1 MNRRVKMHSHWRLLK
16 NAPVLRFVA
25 AFVLASALLT
35 VPALMA
41 SSFAAEN
48 NMGGSGPALP
58 ADLSPEQAEMARKYL
73 ESHPEESRALEAAQQ
88 RKEQEALEGVMP
100 GDENADEGRKGLAP
114 GAEGAAA
121 AARADRFATT
131 RYDWRKSP
139 YVSRLFGSRLNDEE
153 KRQLVHFGHDL
164 FAPRTDVAVVLENA
178 PAVPGYVIGPGDEI
192 VVRMWGRMEGTQR
205 LTVDRDGKIFFP
217 KLGSFYVAGKTFEE
231 LKSFLQGKVSGIKE
245 ARSDVS
251 LGRMKGVRVSVIGEV
266 HAPGWYDV
274 SSLHTALQALSLAS
288 GVKDIGSLR
297 RIELRRGGKA
307 VETIDLYDFLLK
319 GDGRSDLRLLQG
331 DTIFVPVVGKLV
343 VIAGEVRRPAIY
355 ELRDEKPLLDL
366 VRVAGGFAPSAWK
379 QRVLVERLEGNVSR
393 VVLDAIVEDL
403 EKGKA
408 TVDLSDGD
416 IVRVFPILPVDI
428 NVVTLEGNV
437 HRPGKYEL
445 KPGMTVGS
453 LLKDA
458 MDFLPET
465 YFDYALLTRLVP
477 PDLHKEV
484 IPVNLREI
492 VLERKPEA
500 DVALQGRDKLTVYNR
515 SSFRDL
521 PKATISGEVR
531 LTRQPPVQPPKAEG
545 FLPAGQGPEKPPGT
559 EGPFPAGSGRE
570 RPLRTEGSFPAGS
583 GREGPLKTEGSFAPV
598 PGLEP
603 SPRAE
608 GQVTTGKV
616 ALGMKSEKD
625 FLLSKL
631 AAESRV
637 DNIVLTIEIQA
648 GMRVADLVRMAG
660 GLTRL
665 ANLERAEVVRVD
677 ENRTYRTIYFHL
689 GKAIAGDPEENLLL
703 SNEDHVQIH
712 SIMETRFKK
721 TVLASGE
728 VNNAGEY
735 VLTDGMRLS
744 DLLFKAGG
752 FREGAYTKEAE
763 VIRREISP
771 RGDLVRTQALV
782 VLPEKALRGEADADI
797 PLKEYDLLV
806 VRQIPNWTKNIRVTL
821 AGEVQFPGIYT
832 AHKGERLSSVVE
844 RAGGFTNGAYLKAAQ
859 FTRLS
864 TQRTQ
869 QEAIDKL
876 IDDLEV
882 EVAQK
887 AQQVS
892 GAIDKEDLEANKQLL
907 EARRS
912 LIAQLKKARAK
923 GRVVIHL
930 TSADRLKGSAA
941 DILLEDGDRLEIPEK
956 TNVVNVVGRV
966 YNPTGVVYNP
976 ADDTVGHYLKMVG
989 GPTAS
994 ADRDHIFLL
1003 KSNGSVVTRE
1013 NADGAFLSTGRQ
1025 GLLTTRVDPGD
1036 SIVVPEKL
1044 LETRLMKDV
1053 KDITQ
1058 ILYQIAVMS
1067 GIVILAF

>member
-1 MNRRVKMHSHWRLLK
+1 MPERYLRLP
-16 NAPVLRFVA
+16 AVLFLL
-25 AFVLASALLT
+25 FALLGGA
-35 VPALMA
+35 AL
-41 SSFAAEN
+41 AAEN
-48 NMGGSGPALP
+48 NMGGSAPALP

-73 ESHPEESRALEAAQQ
+73 ESHPEARKALEAAQQ
-88 RKEQEALEGVMP
+88 QKEQEALEGVKP
-100 GDENADEGRKGLAP
+100 GDGNAEGGKKDLAP

-121 AARADRFATT
+121 AAQEDRFAPPS
-131 RYDWRKSP
+131 YDWRKSP
-139 YVSRLFGSRLNDEE
+139 YVFRLFGARLKDEE
-153 KRQLVHFGHDL
+153 KRQLVHFGHEL
-164 FAPRTDVAVVLENA
+164 FAPRAGDAVILENT
-178 PAVPGYVIGPGDEI
+178 PADPGYVLGPGDEV

-231 LKSFLQGKVSGIKE
+231 LKTFLKGKISGIKE
-245 ARSDVS
+245 VSSDVS
-251 LGRMKGVRVSVIGEV
+251 LGQMKGVRVSVIGEV
-266 HAPGWYDV
+266 RVPGWYNV

-307 VETIDLYDFLLK
+307 VATIDLYDFLLK

-366 VRVAGGFAPSAWK
+366 VQVAGGFAPSAWK
-379 QRVLVERLEGNVSR
+379 QRVLVERLEGNTSR
-393 VVLDAIVEDL
+393 VVLDANVEDL
-403 EKGKA
+403 ENGKA
-408 TVDLSDGD
+408 TVDLFDGD
-416 IVRVFPILPVDI
+416 IVRVFPILPVDV
-428 NVVTLEGNV
+428 NGVTLEGNV
-437 HRPGKYEL
+437 NRPGKYEL
-445 KPGMTVGS
+445 KPGMTVGA

-492 VLERKPEA
+492 VLEKKPEA

-515 SSFRDL
+515 SAFRDR

-531 LTRQPPVQPPKAEG
+531 LTRQPPDQPPKAEIP
-545 FLPAGQGPEKPPGT
+545 FPAGQGLEKPLKT
-559 EGPFPAGSGRE
+559 ES
-570 RPLRTEGSFPAGS
+570 SFPAGS
-583 GREGPLKTEGSFAPV
+583 GREKPLRTECSLAPV

-603 SPRAE
+603 SPKAE
-608 GQVTTGKV
+608 SQATTGKV

-637 DNIVLTIEIQA
+637 DNNVLTVEIQA

-665 ANLERAEVVRVD
+665 AYLERAEVVRVD

-721 TVLASGE
+721 TVLAAGE

-752 FREGAYTKEAE
+752 FRESAYTKEAE
-763 VIRREISP
+763 VIRQEISP
-771 RGDLVRTQALV
+771 QGDLVRTRALV
-782 VLPEKALRGEADADI
+782 VFPEKALRGEADADI

-806 VRQIPNWTKNIRVTL
+806 VRQIPDWSENIRVTL

-832 AHKGERLSSVVE
+832 AQKGERLSSVVE
-844 RAGGFTNGAYLKAAQ
+844 RAGGFTNSAYLKAIQ
-859 FTRLS
+859 FNRLS
-864 TQRTQ
+864 TQKTQ

-892 GAIDKEDLEANKQLL
+892 GALDREDVEANKQLL

-923 GRVVIHL
+923 GRVVIRL
-930 TSADRLKGSAA
+930 TSADQLKGSTA
-941 DILLEDGDRLEIPEK
+941 DILLEDGDRLEVPKK

-966 YNPTGVVYNP
+966 YNPTGVVYDP
-976 ADDTVGHYLKMVG
+976 ANDTVGYYLKMVG
-989 GPTAS
+989 GPTES

-1013 NADGAFLSTGRQ
+1013 NAEGGFFSTGRQ
-1025 GLLTTRVDPGD
+1025 GLLSTRVDPGD

-1058 ILYQIAVMS
+1058 ILYQIAVS
-1067 GIVILAF
+1067 AGVLLLAF

>member
-1 MNRRVKMHSHWRLLK
+1 
-16 NAPVLRFVA
+16 
-25 AFVLASALLT
+25 
-35 VPALMA
+35 
-41 SSFAAEN
+41 
-48 NMGGSGPALP
+48 
-58 ADLSPEQAEMARKYL
+58 
-73 ESHPEESRALEAAQQ
+73 
-88 RKEQEALEGVMP
+88 
-100 GDENADEGRKGLAP
+100 
-114 GAEGAAA
+114 
-121 AARADRFATT
+121 
-131 RYDWRKSP
+131 
-139 YVSRLFGSRLNDEE
+139 
-153 KRQLVHFGHDL
+153 
-164 FAPRTDVAVVLENA
+164 
-178 PAVPGYVIGPGDEI
+178 
-192 VVRMWGRMEGTQR
+192 
-205 LTVDRDGKIFFP
+205 
-217 KLGSFYVAGKTFEE
+217 
-231 LKSFLQGKVSGIKE
+231 
-245 ARSDVS
+245 
-251 LGRMKGVRVSVIGEV
+251 
-266 HAPGWYDV
+266 
-274 SSLHTALQALSLAS
+274 
-288 GVKDIGSLR
+288 
-297 RIELRRGGKA
+297 
-307 VETIDLYDFLLK
+307 
-319 GDGRSDLRLLQG
+319 
-331 DTIFVPVVGKLV
+331 
-343 VIAGEVRRPAIY
+343 
-355 ELRDEKPLLDL
+355 
-366 VRVAGGFAPSAWK
+366 
-379 QRVLVERLEGNVSR
+379 
-393 VVLDAIVEDL
+393 
-403 EKGKA
+403 
-408 TVDLSDGD
+408 
-416 IVRVFPILPVDI
+416 
-428 NVVTLEGNV
+428 VVTLEGNV

-465 YFDYALLTRLVP
+465 YFDYALLSRLVP

-500 DVALQGRDKLTVYNR
+500 DVTLQGRDKLTVYNR

-531 LTRQPPVQPPKAEG
+531 LTRQPPVQSPKAEG
-545 FLPAGQGPEKPPGT
+545 LLPGGQGPEKPPRT

-570 RPLRTEGSFPAGS
+570 RPLMTEGSFPAGS
-583 GREGPLKTEGSFAPV
+583 GREKPLKTEGPFAPV

-608 GQVTTGKV
+608 GQVTTGKA

-637 DNIVLTIEIQA
+637 DNNVLTIEIQA

-665 ANLERAEVVRVD
+665 AYLERAEVVRVD
-677 ENRTYRTIYFHL
+677 ENRTYRTFYFHL

-721 TVLASGE
+721 TVLATGE

-782 VLPEKALRGEADADI
+782 VLPEKALQGEADADI
-797 PLKEYDLLV
+797 PLQEYDLLV

-821 AGEVQFPGIYT
+821 TGEVQFPGIYT
-832 AHKGERLSSVVE
+832 AHKGERLSSVIE

-864 TQRTQ
+864 TQRSQ

-892 GAIDKEDLEANKQLL
+892 GALDREDVEANKQLL

-923 GRVVIHL
+923 GRVVIRL

-966 YNPTGVVYNP
+966 YNPTGVVYDP

-1013 NADGAFLSTGRQ
+1013 NADGGFFSTGRQ
-1025 GLLTTRVDPGD
+1025 GLLSTRVDPGD

-1058 ILYQIAVMS
+1058 ILYQIAVTA

>member
-1 MNRRVKMHSHWRLLK
+1 MPERHLRLPAILILLF
-16 NAPVLRFVA
+16 AFLGGA
-25 AFVLASALLT
+25 AL
-35 VPALMA
+35 
-41 SSFAAEN
+41 AAEN
-48 NMGGSGPALP
+48 RMGGPPASLP

-73 ESHPEESRALEAAQQ
+73 ESNPEARKALETARE
-88 RKEQEALEGVMP
+88 RKEQEARGEGKP
-100 GDENADEGRKGLAP
+100 GDENTEGGKKNLAP
-114 GAEGAAA
+114 GAEGDDTSAKG
-121 AARADRFATT
+121 DRFAAP

-139 YVSRLFGSRLNDEE
+139 YVSRLFGSRLKDEE
-153 KRQLVHFGHDL
+153 KRRLVHFGHEL
-164 FAPRTDVAVVLENA
+164 FAPRTDVDVVLENM
-178 PAVPGYVIGPGDEI
+178 PAVPGYVIGPGDEV

-217 KLGSFYVAGKTFEE
+217 KLGSFHVAGKTFEE
-231 LKSFLQGKVSGIKE
+231 LKTFLKGKISGIKE
-245 ARSDVS
+245 VRSDVS

-266 HAPGWYDV
+266 RAPGWYDV

-297 RIELRRGGKA
+297 RIELRRGGKTI
-307 VETIDLYDFLLK
+307 ETIDLYDFLLK
-319 GDGRSDLRLLQG
+319 GDSRSDLRLLQG

-355 ELRDEKPLLDL
+355 ELRDEKPLLDM
-366 VRVAGGFAPSAWK
+366 VKVAGGFAPSAWK
-379 QRVLVERLEGNVSR
+379 QRVLVERLEGNASR
-393 VVLDAIVEDL
+393 VVLDASVEDL
-403 EKGKA
+403 ENGKA
-408 TVDLSDGD
+408 TLELSDGD
-416 IVRVFPILPVDI
+416 IVHVFPILPIDVNGI
-428 NVVTLEGNV
+428 TLEGNV
-437 HRPGKYEL
+437 NRPGKYEL

-458 MDFLPET
+458 TDFLPET

-492 VLERKPEA
+492 VLEKKPEA
-500 DVALQGRDKLTVYNR
+500 DVALRGRDKLTVYNR
-515 SSFRDL
+515 SAFRDR
-521 PKATISGEVR
+521 PRATISGEVR
-531 LTRQPPVQPPKAEG
+531 LTRQPPGQTLKDEG
-545 FLPAGQGPEKPPGT
+545 LIPLGQGPEKPLKAEESPL
-559 EGPFPAGSGRE
+559 PAGAGRE
-570 RPLRTEGSFPAGS
+570 KEKPPTSESLLAPA
-583 GREGPLKTEGSFAPV
+583 PA

-603 SPRAE
+603 SPKEE
-608 GQVTTGKV
+608 GRVATGKV
-616 ALGMKSEKD
+616 ALGVKSEKD

-637 DNIVLTIEIQA
+637 DNNVLTIEIQA

-665 ANLERAEVVRVD
+665 AYLERAEVVRVD
-677 ENRTYRTIYFHL
+677 ENRIYRTIYFHL

-721 TVLASGE
+721 TVMAQGE

-752 FREGAYTKEAE
+752 FSESAYTKEAE

-771 RGDLVRTQALV
+771 RGDLVRTHALV
-782 VLPEKALRGEADADI
+782 VFPEKALRGEADADI
-797 PLKEYDLLV
+797 PLKEHDLLV
-806 VRQIPNWTKNIRVTL
+806 VRQISDWSETIRVTL
-821 AGEVQFPGIYT
+821 SGEVQFPGIYV
-832 AHKGERLSSVVE
+832 AHKRERLSSVIE
-844 RAGGFTNGAYLKAAQ
+844 RAGGFTNSAYLKAAQ

-864 TQRTQ
+864 SQRTQ

-892 GAIDKEDLEANKQLL
+892 GALDREDVEANKQLL
-907 EARRS
+907 EARRA

-923 GRVVIHL
+923 GRIVIRL
-930 TSADRLKGSAA
+930 TSADRLKGSTS
-941 DILLEDGDRLEIPEK
+941 DILLEDGDRLEIPKK

-966 YNPTGVVYNP
+966 YNPTGVVYDP
-976 ADDTVGHYLKMVG
+976 ADDTVAYYLKTVG
-989 GPTAS
+989 GPTES

-1003 KSNGSVVTRE
+1003 KANGSVVNRE
-1013 NADGAFLSTGRQ
+1013 NADAGFFSTGRQ
-1025 GLLTTRVDPGD
+1025 GLLSTRVDPGD

-1044 LETRLMKDV
+1044 IETRLMKDV

-1058 ILYQIAVMS
+1058 ILYQIAVAT
-1067 GIVILAF
+1067 GVLILAF

>member
-1 MNRRVKMHSHWRLLK
+1 MTMPERRLRL
-16 NAPVLRFVA
+16 P
-25 AFVLASALLT
+25 ALLFLLFAFLGG
-35 VPALMA
+35 PSL
-41 SSFAAEN
+41 AAEN
-48 NMGGSGPALP
+48 SMGGSTPALP

-73 ESHPEESRALEAAQQ
+73 EANPEARKAFEAAQQ
-88 RKEQEALEGVMP
+88 QKEQDAREGMTP
-100 GDENADEGRKGLAP
+100 GDGNAEGGRKDLAP

-121 AARADRFATT
+121 AAREDRFAPS
-131 RYDWRKSP
+131 RYDWRESP
-139 YVSRLFGSRLNDEE
+139 YVSRLFGSRLKDEE

-164 FAPRTDVAVVLENA
+164 FAPRVNVAVVLENM

-217 KLGSFYVAGKTFEE
+217 KLGSFHVAGKTFEE
-231 LKSFLQGKVSGIKE
+231 LKTFLQGKVSGIKE
-245 ARSDVS
+245 VRSDVS

-266 HAPGWYDV
+266 RVPGWYDV

-307 VETIDLYDFLLK
+307 IETIDLYDFLLK
-319 GDGRSDLRLLQG
+319 GDGRSDVRLLQG

-379 QRVLVERLEGNVSR
+379 QRVLVERLEGNASR
-393 VVLDAIVEDL
+393 VVLDASVEDL

-408 TVDLSDGD
+408 TVDLADGD
-416 IVRVFPILPVDI
+416 IVRVFPILPVDVNGI
-428 NVVTLEGNV
+428 TLEGNV
-437 HRPGKYEL
+437 YRPGKYEI

-458 MDFLPET
+458 MDFRPET

-492 VLERKPEA
+492 VLEKKPGA

-515 SSFRDL
+515 SAFRDP

-531 LTRQPPVQPPKAEG
+531 MTRQPPGPPPKAEG
-545 FLPAGQGPEKPPGT
+545 PFPAGQGPEKPLKT
-559 EGPFPAGSGRE
+559 ESPLPAGPGRE
-570 RPLRTEGSFPAGS
+570 K
-583 GREGPLKTEGSFAPV
+583 PLKTEGSLAPM

-603 SPRAE
+603 SPKAE
-608 GQVTTGKV
+608 GQVATGKV

-637 DNIVLTIEIQA
+637 DNTVLTIEIQA

-665 ANLERAEVVRVD
+665 AYLERAEVVRVD

-689 GKAIAGDPEENLLL
+689 GKAIAGDPGENLLL

-712 SIMETRFKK
+712 SILETRFKK
-721 TVLASGE
+721 TVMAEGE

-752 FREGAYTKEAE
+752 FRESAYTKEAE

-771 RGDLVRTQALV
+771 QGDLVRTQALV

-806 VRQIPNWTKNIRVTL
+806 VRRIPDWSENIRVTL

-832 AHKGERLSSVVE
+832 AHKGERLSSVIG

-887 AQQVS
+887 GQAVS
-892 GAIDKEDLEANKQLL
+892 AAVDREDVEVAKQLL
-907 EARRS
+907 EARRA
-912 LIAQLKKARAK
+912 LISQLKKARAK
-923 GRVVIHL
+923 GRVVIRL
-930 TSADRLKGSAA
+930 TSTDQLKGSTA
-941 DILLEDGDRLEIPEK
+941 DILLEDGDRLEVPKK

-966 YNPTGVVYNP
+966 YNPTGVVYDP
-976 ADDTVGHYLKMVG
+976 ARDTVDHYLKMVG
-989 GPTAS
+989 GPTES
-994 ADRDHIFLL
+994 ADQDHIFLL
-1003 KSNGSVVTRE
+1003 KSNGSVVTRD
-1013 NADGAFLSTGRQ
+1013 NADKGFFSTAQQSLLS
-1025 GLLTTRVDPGD
+1025 TRVDPGD

-1058 ILYQIAVMS
+1058 IMFQIAVTT
-1067 GIVILAF
+1067 GVLIALF

>member
-1 MNRRVKMHSHWRLLK
+1 MTMPERHLRLPAILFLLF
-16 NAPVLRFVA
+16 AFLGGA
-25 AFVLASALLT
+25 AL
-35 VPALMA
+35 
-41 SSFAAEN
+41 AAEN
-48 NMGGSGPALP
+48 RMGGPPASLP

-73 ESHPEESRALEAAQQ
+73 ESNPEARKTLETARE
-88 RKEQEALEGVMP
+88 RKEQEAPEGVKP
-100 GDENADEGRKGLAP
+100 GDENTEGEKKDLAP

-121 AARADRFATT
+121 AAKEGRFAAPP
-131 RYDWRKSP
+131 RYDWRNSP
-139 YVSRLFGSRLNDEE
+139 YVSRLFGSRLKDEE
-153 KRQLVHFGHDL
+153 KGQLVHFGHEL
-164 FAPRTDVAVVLENA
+164 FAPRDGDAVILENM
-178 PAVPGYVIGPGDEI
+178 PAVPGYVIGPGDEV

-217 KLGSFYVAGKTFEE
+217 KLGSFHVAGKTFEE
-231 LKSFLQGKVSGIKE
+231 LKTFLKGKISGIKE
-245 ARSDVS
+245 VRSDVS

-266 HAPGWYDV
+266 RVPGWYDV

-297 RIELRRGGKA
+297 RIELRRGGKT

-319 GDGRSDLRLLQG
+319 GDARSDLRLLQG

-355 ELRDEKPLLDL
+355 EMRDEKPLLEM
-366 VRVAGGFAPSAWK
+366 VKVAGGFAPSAWK
-379 QRVLVERLEGNVSR
+379 QRVLVERLEGNASR
-393 VVLDAIVEDL
+393 VVLDASVEDL
-403 EKGKA
+403 ENGKA
-408 TVDLSDGD
+408 TLELSDGD
-416 IVRVFPILPVDI
+416 IIHVFPILPVDVNGI
-428 NVVTLEGNV
+428 TLEGNV
-437 HRPGKYEL
+437 NRPGKYEL

-458 MDFLPET
+458 TDFLPET

-492 VLERKPEA
+492 VLEKKPEA
-500 DVALQGRDKLTVYNR
+500 DVALRGRDKLTVYNR
-515 SSFRDL
+515 SAFRDL

-531 LTRQPPVQPPKAEG
+531 LTRQLPGKPPKTDG
-545 FLPAGQGPEKPPGT
+545 LFPAGQGPEKPLKT
-559 EGPFPAGSGRE
+559 ESPLPAVSGRE
-570 RPLRTEGSFPAGS
+570 K
-583 GREGPLKTEGSFAPV
+583 PLKTEGAPA

-603 SPRAE
+603 SPKAE
-608 GQVTTGKV
+608 GRVTTGKA

-637 DNIVLTIEIQA
+637 DNNVLVIEIQA

-665 ANLERAEVVRVD
+665 AYLERAEVVRVD
-677 ENRTYRTIYFHL
+677 ENRTYRTIYFNL

-721 TVLASGE
+721 TVMAEGE

-752 FREGAYTKEAE
+752 FSESAYTKEAE
-763 VIRREISP
+763 VIRREVSP
-771 RGDLVRTQALV
+771 REDQVRTRALV
-782 VLPEKALRGEADADI
+782 VFPEKAVRGEADADI
-797 PLKEYDLLV
+797 PLKEHDLLV
-806 VRQIPNWTKNIRVTL
+806 VRQISDWSETIRVTL
-821 AGEVQFPGIYT
+821 AGEVQFPGIYV
-832 AHKGERLSSVVE
+832 AHKRERLSSVIE
-844 RAGGFTNGAYLKAAQ
+844 RAGGFTNSAYLKAAQ

-864 TQRTQ
+864 TQKTQ

-892 GAIDKEDLEANKQLL
+892 GALDREDVEANKQLL
-907 EARRS
+907 EARRA

-923 GRVVIHL
+923 GRVVIRL
-930 TSADRLKGSAA
+930 TSADKLQGSTS
-941 DILLEDGDRLEIPEK
+941 DILLEDGDRLDIPKK

-966 YNPTGVVYNP
+966 YNPTGVVYDP
-976 ADDTVGHYLKMVG
+976 ANDTVGYYLKMVG
-989 GPTAS
+989 GPTES

-1003 KSNGSVVTRE
+1003 KANGSVVTRE
-1013 NADGAFLSTGRQ
+1013 NADAGFFSTGRE
-1025 GLLTTRVDPGD
+1025 GLLSTRVDPGD

-1058 ILYQIAVMS
+1058 ILYQIAVAT
-1067 GIVILAF
+1067 GVLILAF

>member
-1 MNRRVKMHSHWRLLK
+1 MPERLLK
-16 NAPVLRFVA
+16 L
-25 AFVLASALLT
+25 SALLLLFLLLAFLSAPT
-35 VPALMA
+35 L
-41 SSFAAEN
+41 AAEN
-48 NMGGSGPALP
+48 VGGSAAALP

-73 ESHPEESRALEAAQQ
+73 ESHPEAGKLLEDARQL
-88 RKEQEALEGVMP
+88 KEQEARGGEMP
-100 GDENADEGRKGLAP
+100 GDENVKEGKEELAP
-114 GAEGAAA
+114 GTEGGAAA
-121 AARADRFATT
+121 MKADRFALPL
-131 RYDWRKSP
+131 YDWRNSP
-139 YVSRLFGSRLNDEE
+139 YVSRLFGSRLKDQE
-153 KRQLVHFGHDL
+153 KRQLVHFGHEL
-164 FAPRTDVAVVLENA
+164 FAPRTDVTVDLENA
-178 PAVPGYVIGPGDEI
+178 PVVPGYVIGPGDDV

-231 LKSFLQGKVSGIKE
+231 LKAFLQGKVSGIKE
-245 ARSDVS
+245 VRSDVS

-266 HAPGWYDV
+266 RAPGWYNV

-307 VETIDLYDFLLK
+307 IETIDLYDLLLK

-343 VIAGEVRRPAIY
+343 VITGEVRRPAIY

-366 VRVAGGFAPSAWK
+366 VQVAGGFAPSAWK

-393 VVLDAIVEDL
+393 IVLDASVEDL
-403 EKGKA
+403 EKGRV
-408 TVDLSDGD
+408 TVELTDGD
-416 IVRVFPILPVDI
+416 IVRVFPILPVDM

-437 HRPGKYEL
+437 NRPGKYEL

-458 MDFLPET
+458 TDFLPET

-492 VLERKPEA
+492 VLEKKPDA

-515 SSFRDL
+515 SAFDDL
-521 PKATISGEVR
+521 PKATIAGEVR
-531 LTRQPPVQPPKAEG
+531 LTRHPPGAPPNAGGLLPAEQRLEKPVKVEGPLPTGLGREKPPKAEG
-545 FLPAGQGPEKPPGT
+545 PLPAGSVREKPLNT
-559 EGPFPAGSGRE
+559 ESSLA
-570 RPLRTEGSFPAGS
+570 TA
-583 GREGPLKTEGSFAPV
+583 
-598 PGLEP
+598 PGLDS
-603 SPRAE
+603 SPKVE

-637 DNIVLTIEIQA
+637 DNNVLTIEIQA

-665 ANLERAEVVRVD
+665 AYLERAEVVRVD

-689 GKAIAGDPEENLLL
+689 GKAIAGDPEENLLI

-712 SIMETRFKK
+712 SILETRFKK
-721 TVLASGE
+721 TVKAEGE

-752 FREGAYTKEAE
+752 FRESAYTREAE

-771 RGDLVRTQALV
+771 QGDLVRTHAMV

-797 PLKEYDLLV
+797 PLKEHDLLV
-806 VRQIPNWTKNIRVTL
+806 VRRISDWSEKIQVVL
-821 AGEVQFPGIYT
+821 AGEVQFPGVYI

-864 TQRTQ
+864 TQKTQ

-876 IDDLEV
+876 IEDLEV

-887 AQQVS
+887 GQAVS
-892 GAIDKEDLEANKQLL
+892 AALDREDVEANKLL
-907 EARRS
+907 FEIRRS
-912 LIAQLKKARAK
+912 LIAQLKKTRAK

-930 TSADRLKGSAA
+930 ASADGLKGSAA
-941 DILLEDGDRLEIPEK
+941 DILLEDGDRLDVPKK

-966 YNPTGVVYNP
+966 YNPTGVVYDP
-976 ADDTVGHYLKMVG
+976 AHDTVDDYLKMVG
-989 GPTAS
+989 GPTES
-994 ADRDHIFLL
+994 ADRDHVFLL
-1003 KSNGSVVTRE
+1003 KANGSVVTRE
-1013 NADGAFLSTGRQ
+1013 NADGGFFSTGRQ
-1025 GLLTTRVDPGD
+1025 SLLSTRVDPGD

-1044 LETRLMKDV
+1044 IETRTLKNT

-1058 ILYQIAVMS
+1058 ILFQIAVTT
-1067 GIVILAF
+1067 GVLIALF

>member
-1 MNRRVKMHSHWRLLK
+1 MPERHRHLRLS
-16 NAPVLRFVA
+16 AVLFLFF
-25 AFVLASALLT
+25 AFLGGTAL
-35 VPALMA
+35 
-41 SSFAAEN
+41 AAEN
-48 NMGGSGPALP
+48 SMGGSASPLP
-58 ADLSPEQAEMARKYL
+58 ADLSPEQAEMARKYFEL
-73 ESHPEESRALEAAQQ
+73 NPEARKALEAAQQ
-88 RKEQEALEGVMP
+88 QKEQEAREEGKP
-100 GDENADEGRKGLAP
+100 GDESTEGGKKDLAP

-121 AARADRFATT
+121 AAKEDRFAAP

-139 YVSRLFGSRLNDEE
+139 YVTRLFGSRLKDEE
-153 KRQLVHFGHDL
+153 KRQLVHFGHEL
-164 FAPRTDVAVVLENA
+164 FAPRAADVVILENM
-178 PAVPGYVIGPGDEI
+178 PAAPGYVIGPGDEV

-217 KLGSFYVAGKTFEE
+217 KLGSFHVAGKTFEE
-231 LKSFLQGKVSGIKE
+231 LKAFLTGKVSGIKE
-245 ARSDVS
+245 VHSDVS
-251 LGRMKGVRVSVIGEV
+251 LGRMKGIRVSVIGEV
-266 HAPGWYDV
+266 LVPGWYNV

-307 VETIDLYDFLLK
+307 IETIDLYDFLLK
-319 GDGRSDLRLLQG
+319 GDARSDLRLLQG

-355 ELRDEKPLLDL
+355 EMRDEKPLLEM
-366 VRVAGGFAPSAWK
+366 VKVAGGFAPSAWK
-379 QRVLVERLEGNVSR
+379 QRVLVERLEGNASR
-393 VVLDAIVEDL
+393 VVLDASVEEL
-403 EKGKA
+403 ENGKA
-408 TVDLSDGD
+408 TMDLSDGD
-416 IVRVFPILPVDI
+416 IVRVFPILPVDV
-428 NVVTLEGNV
+428 NGVTLEGNV
-437 HRPGKYEL
+437 NRPGKYEL

-458 MDFLPET
+458 TDFLPET

-484 IPVNLREI
+484 ITVNLREI
-492 VLERKPEA
+492 VLEKKPEA

-531 LTRQPPVQPPKAEG
+531 LTRQLPGKPPKADG
-545 FLPAGQGPEKPPGT
+545 LFPAGQGPEKQKPLKTESPLPPG
-559 EGPFPAGSGRE
+559 PGRE
-570 RPLRTEGSFPAGS
+570 K
-583 GREGPLKTEGSFAPV
+583 PLKTEGPLAPV

-603 SPRAE
+603 SPKAE
-608 GQVTTGKV
+608 GQVTTGKA

-637 DNIVLTIEIQA
+637 DNNVLTIEIQA

-665 ANLERAEVVRVD
+665 AYLERAEVVRVD

-721 TVLASGE
+721 TVMAEGE

-752 FREGAYTKEAE
+752 FSESAYTKEAE

-771 RGDLVRTQALV
+771 REDVVRTHALV
-782 VLPEKALRGEADADI
+782 VFPEKALRGDADADI
-797 PLKEYDLLV
+797 PLKEHDLLV
-806 VRQIPNWTKNIRVTL
+806 VRQISDWSENIRVTL
-821 AGEVQFPGIYT
+821 AGEVQFPGIYV
-832 AHKGERLSSVVE
+832 AHKRERLSSVVE
-844 RAGGFTNGAYLKAAQ
+844 RAGGFTNSAYLKAAQ

-864 TQRTQ
+864 SQKTQ

-892 GAIDKEDLEANKQLL
+892 GALDREDVEANKQLL
-907 EARRS
+907 EARRA
-912 LIAQLKKARAK
+912 LIAQLKKAKAK
-923 GRVVIHL
+923 GRIVIRL
-930 TSADRLKGSAA
+930 TSADRLKGSTS
-941 DILLEDGDRLEIPEK
+941 DILLEDGDRLEIPKK

-966 YNPTGVVYNP
+966 YNPTGVVYDP
-976 ADDTVGHYLKMVG
+976 ADDTVGYYLKTVG
-989 GPTAS
+989 GPTES

-1003 KSNGSVVTRE
+1003 KANGSVVTRE
-1013 NADGAFLSTGRQ
+1013 NADGGFFSTGRQ
-1025 GLLTTRVDPGD
+1025 SLLSTRVDPGD

-1044 LETRLMKDV
+1044 IETRLMKDV

-1058 ILYQIAVMS
+1058 ILYQIAVAT
-1067 GIVILAF
+1067 GVLILAF

>member
-1 MNRRVKMHSHWRLLK
+1 M
-16 NAPVLRFVA
+16 PA
-25 AFVLASALLT
+25 A
-35 VPALMA
+35 
-41 SSFAAEN
+41 
-48 NMGGSGPALP
+48 
-58 ADLSPEQAEMARKYL
+58 
-73 ESHPEESRALEAAQQ
+73 
-88 RKEQEALEGVMP
+88 
-100 GDENADEGRKGLAP
+100 
-114 GAEGAAA
+114 
-121 AARADRFATT
+121 
-131 RYDWRKSP
+131 
-139 YVSRLFGSRLNDEE
+139 
-153 KRQLVHFGHDL
+153 
-164 FAPRTDVAVVLENA
+164 
-178 PAVPGYVIGPGDEI
+178 PGYVIGPGDEV

-217 KLGSFYVAGKTFEE
+217 KLGSFFVAGKTFEE
-231 LKSFLQGKVSGIKE
+231 LKTFLQGKVSGIKE
-245 ARSDVS
+245 VHSDVS
-251 LGRMKGVRVSVIGEV
+251 LGRMKGIRVSVIGEV
-266 HAPGWYDV
+266 RVPGWYNV
-274 SSLHTALQALSLAS
+274 SSLQTALQALSLAS

-297 RIELRRGGKA
+297 RIELRREGKT
-307 VETIDLYDFLLK
+307 VETIDLYDFLLR
-319 GDGRSDLRLLQG
+319 GDARSDLRLLQG

-355 ELRDEKPLLDL
+355 EMRDEKPLLEM
-366 VRVAGGFAPSAWK
+366 VKVAGGFAPSAWK
-379 QRVLVERLEGNVSR
+379 QRVLVERLEGNSSR
-393 VVLDAIVEDL
+393 VVLDASVEDL
-403 EKGKA
+403 ETGKA
-408 TVDLSDGD
+408 TMDLSDGD
-416 IVRVFPILPVDI
+416 IVRVFPILPVDV
-428 NVVTLEGNV
+428 NGVTLEGNV
-437 HRPGKYEL
+437 NRPGKYEL

-458 MDFLPET
+458 TDFLPET

-492 VLERKPEA
+492 VLEKKPGA

-515 SSFRDL
+515 SAFRDR

-531 LTRQPPVQPPKAEG
+531 LTRRPPGKPPKAEG
-545 FLPAGQGPEKPPGT
+545 LFPAGQGPEKPLKSESPL
-559 EGPFPAGSGRE
+559 PAGPGRE
-570 RPLRTEGSFPAGS
+570 KPP
-583 GREGPLKTEGSFAPV
+583 KTEGTLAPS

-603 SPRAE
+603 SPKAE

-616 ALGMKSEKD
+616 ALGVKSEKD

-637 DNIVLTIEIQA
+637 DNNVLTIEIEA

-665 ANLERAEVVRVD
+665 AYLERAEVVRVD

-712 SIMETRFKK
+712 SIMETRFKQ
-721 TVLASGE
+721 TVTAEGE

-752 FREGAYTKEAE
+752 FSESAYTKEAE

-771 RGDLVRTQALV
+771 REDQVRTRALV
-782 VLPEKALRGEADADI
+782 VFPEKALRGEADADI
-797 PLKEYDLLV
+797 SLKEHDLLV
-806 VRQIPNWTKNIRVTL
+806 VRQISDWSEKIRVEL
-821 AGEVQFPGIYT
+821 AGEVQFPGIYVV
-832 AHKGERLSSVVE
+832 HKGERLSSVVG

-864 TQRTQ
+864 TQKTQ

-892 GAIDKEDLEANKQLL
+892 GALDREDVEANKQLL
-907 EARRS
+907 EARRA

-923 GRVVIHL
+923 GRVVIRL
-930 TSADRLKGSAA
+930 TSADRLKGATA
-941 DILLEDGDRLEIPEK
+941 DILLEDGDRLEVPKK

-966 YNPTGVVYNP
+966 YNPTGVVYDP
-976 ADDTVGHYLKMVG
+976 ANDTVGYYLKMVG
-989 GPTAS
+989 GPTES

-1003 KSNGSVVTRE
+1003 KANGSVVTRE
-1013 NADGAFLSTGRQ
+1013 NADAGFFSTGRQ
-1025 GLLTTRVDPGD
+1025 GLLSTRVDPGD

-1058 ILYQIAVMS
+1058 ILYQIAVAT
-1067 GIVILAF
+1067 GVLVLAF

>member
-1 MNRRVKMHSHWRLLK
+1 
-16 NAPVLRFVA
+16 
-25 AFVLASALLT
+25 
-35 VPALMA
+35 
-41 SSFAAEN
+41 
-48 NMGGSGPALP
+48 
-58 ADLSPEQAEMARKYL
+58 
-73 ESHPEESRALEAAQQ
+73 
-88 RKEQEALEGVMP
+88 
-100 GDENADEGRKGLAP
+100 
-114 GAEGAAA
+114 
-121 AARADRFATT
+121 
-131 RYDWRKSP
+131 
-139 YVSRLFGSRLNDEE
+139 
-153 KRQLVHFGHDL
+153 
-164 FAPRTDVAVVLENA
+164 
-178 PAVPGYVIGPGDEI
+178 
-192 VVRMWGRMEGTQR
+192 
-205 LTVDRDGKIFFP
+205 
-217 KLGSFYVAGKTFEE
+217 
-231 LKSFLQGKVSGIKE
+231 
-245 ARSDVS
+245 
-251 LGRMKGVRVSVIGEV
+251 
-266 HAPGWYDV
+266 
-274 SSLHTALQALSLAS
+274 
-288 GVKDIGSLR
+288 
-297 RIELRRGGKA
+297 
-307 VETIDLYDFLLK
+307 
-319 GDGRSDLRLLQG
+319 
-331 DTIFVPVVGKLV
+331 
-343 VIAGEVRRPAIY
+343 
-355 ELRDEKPLLDL
+355 
-366 VRVAGGFAPSAWK
+366 
-379 QRVLVERLEGNVSR
+379 VERLEGNASR
-393 VVLDAIVEDL
+393 VVLDASVEDL
-403 EKGKA
+403 ENGKA

-416 IVRVFPILPVDI
+416 IVRVFPILPVDV

-458 MDFLPET
+458 MDFRPET

-492 VLERKPEA
+492 VLEKKPGA

-515 SSFRDL
+515 SAFRDP

-531 LTRQPPVQPPKAEG
+531 LTRQPPGPPPKADGLFPAGEG
-545 FLPAGQGPEKPPGT
+545 LEKPLKAESPLPAGP
-559 EGPFPAGSGRE
+559 GRE
-570 RPLRTEGSFPAGS
+570 KS
-583 GREGPLKTEGSFAPV
+583 LKTEGPLAPVPGREKSLETEGPLAPV

-608 GQVTTGKV
+608 GRVTTGKV

-637 DNIVLTIEIQA
+637 DNNVLTIEIQA

-665 ANLERAEVVRVD
+665 AYLERAEVVRVD
-677 ENRTYRTIYFHL
+677 ENRNFRTIYFHL
-689 GKAIAGDPEENLLL
+689 GKAIAGDPEENLLV

-721 TVLASGE
+721 TVMAEGE

-752 FREGAYTKEAE
+752 FRESAYTQEAE
-763 VIRREISP
+763 VIRRVISP

-806 VRQIPNWTKNIRVTL
+806 VRRIPNWSQTIRVVL
-821 AGEVQFPGIYT
+821 AGEVQFPGIYS
-832 AHKGERLSSVVE
+832 AHKGERLSSIVE
-844 RAGGFTNGAYLKAAQ
+844 RAGGFTNGAYLKAAR

-892 GAIDKEDLEANKQLL
+892 GALDREDVEANKQLL
-907 EARRS
+907 EARRA

-923 GRVVIHL
+923 GRVVIRL
-930 TSADRLKGSAA
+930 TSADGLKGSAA

-956 TNVVNVVGRV
+956 TNVVSVVGRV
-966 YNPTGVVYNP
+966 YNPTGVVYDP
-976 ADDTVGHYLKMVG
+976 ANDTVGDYLTTVG
-989 GPTAS
+989 GPTES

-1003 KSNGSVVTRE
+1003 KANGSVVTRE
-1013 NADGAFLSTGRQ
+1013 NAAGGFFSTGRR
-1025 GLLTTRVDPGD
+1025 GLLSTRVDPGD

-1044 LETRLMKDV
+1044 METRLMKDV

-1058 ILYQIAVMS
+1058 ILYQIAVTA

>member
-1 MNRRVKMHSHWRLLK
+1 MPERH
-16 NAPVLRFVA
+16 LRFPAVLLLFLLL
-25 AFVLASALLT
+25 AFLGASAL
-35 VPALMA
+35 
-41 SSFAAEN
+41 AAE
-48 NMGGSGPALP
+48 NMGGSMPTLP

-73 ESHPEESRALEAAQQ
+73 ESHPEESRALEAVRQ
-88 RKEQEALEGVMP
+88 RKEQEALEGEMR
-100 GDENADEGRKGLAP
+100 GDENAGEGRKFLAP

-121 AARADRFATT
+121 AAKADRFAAPSL
-131 RYDWRKSP
+131 YDWRKSP
-139 YVSRLFGSRLNDEE
+139 YVSRLFGSRLKDEE

-164 FAPRTDVAVVLENA
+164 FAPRTEIAVVLENM
-178 PAVPGYVIGPGDEI
+178 PAVPGYVIGPGDEV

-217 KLGSFYVAGKTFEE
+217 KLGSFHVAGKTFEE
-231 LKSFLQGKVSGIKE
+231 LKTFLQGKVSGIKE
-245 ARSDVS
+245 VRSDVS

-366 VRVAGGFAPSAWK
+366 VQVAGGFAPSAWK

-416 IVRVFPILPVDI
+416 IVRVFPILPVDT

-531 LTRQPPVQPPKAEG
+531 LTRQPPGPPPKAEG
-545 FLPAGQGPEKPPGT
+545 LLPGVQGPEKPPRT
-559 EGPFPAGSGRE
+559 EGPFPSGSGRE
-570 RPLRTEGSFPAGS
+570 KPLGTEG
-583 GREGPLKTEGSFAPV
+583 TFAPV

-608 GQVTTGKV
+608 GQVTTGKA

-631 AAESRV
+631 AAESKV
-637 DNIVLTIEIQA
+637 DNNVLTIEIQA

-665 ANLERAEVVRVD
+665 AYLERAEVVRVD

-689 GKAIAGDPEENLLL
+689 GKAIAGDPGENLLL

-721 TVLASGE
+721 TVLAAGE

-752 FREGAYTKEAE
+752 FSESAYTREAE

-832 AHKGERLSSVVE
+832 AHKGERLSSVIE

-864 TQRTQ
+864 TQRSQ

-892 GAIDKEDLEANKQLL
+892 GALDREDVEANKQLL
-907 EARRS
+907 EARRT

-923 GRVVIHL
+923 GRVVIRL

-966 YNPTGVVYNP
+966 YNPTGVVYDP

-1013 NADGAFLSTGRQ
+1013 NADGGFFSTGRQ
-1025 GLLTTRVDPGD
+1025 GLLSTRVDPGD

-1058 ILYQIAVMS
+1058 ILYQIAVTA